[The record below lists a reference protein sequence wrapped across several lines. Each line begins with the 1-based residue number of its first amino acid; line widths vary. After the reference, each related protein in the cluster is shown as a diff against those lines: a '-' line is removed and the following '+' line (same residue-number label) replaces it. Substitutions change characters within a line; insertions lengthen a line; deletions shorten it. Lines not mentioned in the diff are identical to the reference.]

1 MWNFYLL
8 GCEYFF
14 RLKHGMV
21 LQLQLAHNQIA
32 APANRRYIGDLQDKF
47 RDILCKDSPSG
58 KQSN

>member
-1 MWNFYLL
+1 
-8 GCEYFF
+8 
-14 RLKHGMV
+14 MV
-21 LQLQLAHNQIA
+21 LQLQLAHNQMA